1 MIRFLSLFVLSSILF
16 SQEIDW
22 NDKPNPITAI
32 HIFCDTEGIPIY
44 VDGIQVGASPVK
56 DPVQVAPGW
65 HQVSYFPPELTINTR
80 SITQNRKMRDMIK
93 LARQDVLVE
102 EGRTIRVV
110 LGYRSI
116 VAEAMEY
123 ERKLSSSRWVGL
135 GMVFTVFSLIAW
147 GLM

>member
-80 SITQNRKMRDMIK
+80 SITQNRKMRDMN
-93 LARQDVLVE
+93 
-102 EGRTIRVV
+102 
-110 LGYRSI
+110 LGTSSI
-116 VAEAMEY
+116 QSHSSPFWS
-123 ERKLSSSRWVGL
+123 LS
-135 GMVFTVFSLIAW
+135 
-147 GLM
+147 

>member
-80 SITQNRKMRDMIK
+80 SITQNRKMRYMIK
-93 LARQDVLVE
+93 LARQYVLVE

-116 VAEAMEY
+116 EQKRWNMRGNYPVAA
-123 ERKLSSSRWVGL
+123 GL
-135 GMVFTVFSLIAW
+135 DWGWFLLCLASLP
-147 GLM
+147 GD